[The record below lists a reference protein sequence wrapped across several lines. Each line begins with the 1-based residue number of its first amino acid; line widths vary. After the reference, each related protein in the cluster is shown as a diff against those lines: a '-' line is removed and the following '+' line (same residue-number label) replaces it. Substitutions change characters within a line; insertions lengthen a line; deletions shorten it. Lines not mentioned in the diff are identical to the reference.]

1 MINILAESKKIYN
14 LLKFSISIYRQY
26 FRSIFFPRTIMKN
39 FLIALLCVPVLAWAQ
54 WTPNKPVNTIIG
66 FAPGSGNEIS
76 FRKASEIVMKQNPGV
91 TFTVE
96 TRPGADAAVASN
108 SFMGAASDGLHL
120 MVPSHMSLFVTN
132 DIWQRD
138 IKRFEYNSFKPVVTL
153 GKSPLVLVASSRST
167 VTTPQ
172 EFVRYITN
180 GRAVNIA
187 VGGGAHRMAYE
198 YIMMRTKADPKQV
211 QHVAFNGPL
220 PAVTSVASYDGKDGT
235 EFGIMPIAVARPL
248 IEAGKVRPIGL
259 TGGPRLKA
267 LPNVPLLS
275 DVIPGLKVYA
285 GWIVVLPPQ
294 TPNVIV
300 DWYVDRFSK
309 AILSREYQDWAEQN
323 YIITD
328 RSELTPQGVMAYAEE
343 LRTSFA
349 PIARN
354 IKIEK

>member
-1 MINILAESKKIYN
+1 MKHIIAT
-14 LLKFSISIYRQY
+14 LL
-26 FRSIFFPRTIMKN
+26 
-39 FLIALLCVPVLAWAQ
+39 LVPALAWAQ
-54 WTPNKPVNTIIG
+54 WAPNKPVTTTIG

-76 FRKASEIVMKQNPGV
+76 FRKASDIVMKQNPGV
-91 TFTVE
+91 SFLVE

-108 SFMGAASDGLHL
+108 AFMSAASDGLYL

-138 IKRFEYNSFKPVVTL
+138 IKRFEYNSFRPVVTL
-153 GKSPLVLVASSRST
+153 GKSPLVLVASSKST
-167 VTTPQ
+167 ITTPQ
-172 EFVRYITN
+172 EFVKYITN
-180 GRAVNIA
+180 GKTVNIA

-198 YIMMRTKADPKQV
+198 YIMAKTKADPKLI

-220 PAVTSVASYDGKDGT
+220 PAVTSVASYDGKTGT

-248 IEAGKVRPIGL
+248 IEAGKVKPIGL

-267 LPNVPLLS
+267 LPTVPLLS
-275 DVIPGLKVYA
+275 DTIPGLKVYA

-294 TPNVIV
+294 TPNTIV
-300 DWYVDRFSK
+300 DWYVDKLSR
-309 AILSREYQDWAEQN
+309 AILSKEYQDWAEQN
-323 YIITD
+323 YIIID
-328 RSELTPQGVMAYAEE
+328 RDELNPRGVMAYAEE
-343 LRTSFA
+343 LRTAFA